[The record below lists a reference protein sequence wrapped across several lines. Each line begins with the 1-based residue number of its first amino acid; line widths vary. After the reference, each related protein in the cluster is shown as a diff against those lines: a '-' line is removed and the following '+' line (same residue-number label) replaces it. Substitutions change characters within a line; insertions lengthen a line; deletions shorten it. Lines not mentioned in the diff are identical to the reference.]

1 MARPAL
7 SAARAVQVLNFLAAH
22 STETFTL
29 SELVRRTGVNVASMH
44 AILAVLEE
52 AEYIVRDGDARTYA
66 LGPML
71 VPVGLASG
79 RRHQVIGLARD
90 RLRAIV
96 DDLDATGLV
105 VGATATEMVI
115 LDEVSTTST
124 RVPSTGQR
132 IRMVPPM
139 GAVFMAWADKNRV
152 GEWVAT
158 GPTTTAQSDR
168 LDQGLALVRSRGY
181 AIGLETTARHGMRQA
196 LRDLQE
202 EPGSR
207 RARVQ
212 LRRNVT
218 QLGDL
223 GTVLFDLDDAAE
235 YDLGH
240 VAAPVFGPH
249 DEVAISIYL
258 VGLRGTHTG
267 AEAHALGQRLRSLAA
282 DITAASRDDDR
293 SIAMAKGVW

>member
-52 AEYIVRDGDARTYA
+52 AGYVVRDGDARTYV

-79 RRHQVIGLARD
+79 RRHDVIGLARD
-90 RLRAIV
+90 RLRVMAN
-96 DDLDATGLV
+96 DLDATGLV

-115 LDEVSTTST
+115 LDEVSVTAP

-132 IRMVPPM
+132 VRMVPPM
-139 GAVFMAWADKNRV
+139 GAVFMAWADARRV
-152 GEWVAT
+152 EEWLASW
-158 GPTTTAQSDR
+158 PTTAAQSDR
-168 LDQGLALVRSRGY
+168 LVKGLDLVRARGY
-181 AIGLETTARHGMRQA
+181 AVGLETTARHGMRQA

-207 RARVQ
+207 RARGQ
-212 LRRNVT
+212 LRRNVA

-223 GTVLFDLDDAAE
+223 GTVVFDLDDAVD

-240 VAAPVFGPH
+240 VAAPVFDAAGQ
-249 DEVAISIYL
+249 VAISVYL
-258 VGLRGTHTG
+258 VGLRGRHTG
-267 AEAHALGQRLRSLAA
+267 QAVHELGQRLGALAT
-282 DITAASRDDDR
+282 DITAAGRADG